1 MNKFMILLVAVFLI
15 PTAATGE
22 KTARMPLHGG
32 TQPVGHPV
40 SLHGVT
46 EGCAMGLPL

>member
-22 KTARMPLHGG
+22 ETAWTPLHGG

-46 EGCAMGLPL
+46 DGCAMVLLL